1 MIYSSANQQLFNLAN
16 DEDWHFIEFNNFI
29 YMKERRGSLKCCG
42 SIESSLSRLVEEKIA
57 FKSSCSYD
65 WNGMIFEWENVKKY
79 RKEMEVSNY
88 SNFFQNKFRFRGD
101 NWTIIAYLFN
111 LFAYLFLPILFLF
124 KGMGSSFLSASTVI
138 FYGLAI
144 LFISF
149 CTISFEYE
157 NYQRKYFHI
166 EPSSENSV
174 FDVFCID
181 LYVISRIILNLS
193 TTTKETLQSM

>member
-1 MIYSSANQQLFNLAN
+1 MSY
-16 DEDWHFIEFNNFI
+16 
-29 YMKERRGSLKCCG
+29 G
-42 SIESSLSRLVEEKIA
+42 SIKLSVSHLVEEKIA
-57 FKSSCSYD
+57 LKSSCSYD
-65 WNGMIFEWENVKKY
+65 WNGMIFEWKSEKKY

-88 SNFFQNKFRFRGD
+88 SNFFQNKFRFRRD
-101 NWTIIAYLFN
+101 KWTIIPYLFN
-111 LFAYLFLPILFLF
+111 LFTFLFLSNLFLL
-124 KGMGSSFLSASTVI
+124 KGMGSSLLSASTVI
-138 FYGLAI
+138 CYGLAI

-166 EPSSENSV
+166 EPSSDNSV

-193 TTTKETLQSM
+193 TTIKERLQSM